1 MWLQG
6 LLEAIY
12 PTRCAGCDLPGSLLC
27 LGCQT
32 AIEVMM
38 PPDTCCRCGAPH
50 GALTCTECWETQFA
64 FTQAACVGSLARP
77 LSRIVTMYKD
87 GGEVRL
93 ARIAAGLLAENLR
106 EWHTW
111 PQAIVAI
118 PASRK
123 AVARRGFDHVE
134 LIAQRISDA
143 WGVPLLRPLESSAL
157 KDQRLLGRSA
167 RKTNTAEAI
176 RVSSDVQ
183 LPERILLLDDVI
195 TTGATVDAAASALIA
210 AGAGEVRVGA
220 LARAW

>member
-27 LGCQT
+27 PVCKT
-32 AIEVMM
+32 AIEAMM
-38 PPDTCCRCGAPH
+38 PPDTCRKCGAPH
-50 GALTCTECWETQFA
+50 GALTCTECWEVEFA
-64 FTQAACVGSLARP
+64 FTEATCVGSLARP

-93 ARIAAGLLAENLR
+93 AHVAADLLAENL
-106 EWHTW
+106 EAWHAW

-143 WGVPLLRPLESSAL
+143 WEVPILKPLESSAL
-157 KDQRLLGRSA
+157 KDQRLLGRSD

-176 RVSSDVQ
+176 RVSSEVQ

-210 AGAGEVRVGA
+210 AGATEVRVGA